1 MDLGKRLADMRKYYG
16 YTQKELA
23 DRMNLSQQV
32 ISNIERNTTSPDIDF
47 LSGLADLY
55 NITIDDLIGRKI
67 ISTEGSYEKRILDV
81 IESMDEPQKELSL
94 RIVNEVAQQ
103 KGDIND

>member
-1 MDLGKRLADMRKYYG
+1 MDLGKRLAAMRKSYG
-16 YTQKELA
+16 YTQKGLA

-32 ISNIERNTTSPDIDF
+32 ISNIERNTTSPDIVF

-67 ISTEGSYEKRILDV
+67 TSAEGSYEKKILDV
-81 IESMDEPQKELSL
+81 MESMDEPQKELSL

-103 KGDIND
+103 KGDING